1 MGKQNSKT
9 SRFQHRIPTLETLES
24 RILTTVESLEYQL
37 LQLNSNQPPAAP
49 DVSSQTRLINQT
61 VRNQTTVRMTRA
73 ISVNMSQ
80 TTVDRSISLSTLAT
94 DPSGEKN
101 LVYRWTLDSAPN
113 GGSSTFSANSSNAAK
128 HTRLTVTKAGEY
140 RVTAIAT
147 NKLQQSTSTSM
158 RFIVTPVASRLEV
171 LASNNQA
178 IRAGSTVNSAS
189 NVLSLRLRTF
199 DQFGDRMTT
208 AQSFNVS
215 AKPVNGVGVTKITA
229 RGEFTDVGV
238 DRLGRYQVTVS
249 AGNLSTLFNLNVI
262 SSLSRVE
269 IIAPTQPLAANS
281 TTQLVARAYD
291 QFGVLVA
298 GNFTQQWSA
307 SAGTITSNGL
317 YTAPATSTTVNV
329 TIRSGNLTASVT
341 LNVAGAT
348 VSNTLSNRDLSN
360 LFTQYFADGSINR
373 TEMMAL
379 LRLPGRDGVVD
390 AVEMGDLMHIVNN
403 GRLYNIADYV
413 QNLASDVVNG
423 NRANVTFQGR
433 SLGNLTPGSSA
444 AQLNALVDKW
454 FLGADVPVLTSTS
467 YSYQTAFG
475 NLFNGTPS
483 YLDQKQGML
492 GDCYL
497 IASLGSI
504 AFVNPTAITNMF
516 IDNGDGTF
524 TVRFF
529 GGIYGSFFNP
539 DGTISDGFAS
549 GTQGQADYV
558 TVDRRLPVFSGSRF
572 AYSNYGNN
580 YRNASNALWIA
591 LVEKAYAQ
599 WNQTGNAGR
608 NGANTYAAIEGGW
621 MATTYAQLL
630 GRNSTNYWFSN
641 TQKQVLVNAL
651 RNGQAVT
658 LGTKSGAMGNG
669 LVAGHAY
676 MVRSYDATTD
686 RFSLY
691 NPWGTTHPTPLN
703 YTQLQQFC
711 SVFVVA
717 NPVGTTPAIQAQ
729 GRTIVRNDFP
739 VEALLFT
746 LPTRA
751 HQNIESSYSGD
762 MSHLLLDLTFD
773 NDLLAISQ
781 PQLVS
786 SPDSEMQLLLGL
798 SREINE
804 VQESLS
810 SIRIDHDLAI
820 AVDELFSG
828 EDFFLR

>member
-1 MGKQNSKT
+1 MGKHNSKS

-37 LQLNSNQPPAAP
+37 LQLNSNQPPTAP
-49 DVSSQTRLINQT
+49 EVSSQTRLINQT
-61 VRNQTTVRMTRA
+61 VRNQTTVRMTRD

-80 TTVDRSISLSTLAT
+80 TAVDRSISLSALAT
-94 DPSGEKN
+94 DASGERN
-101 LVYRWTLDSAPN
+101 LIYRWTLDSAPN
-113 GGSSTFSANSSNAAK
+113 GGSGTFSANSSNAAK
-128 HTRLTVTKAGEY
+128 QTRLTVTKVGEY
-140 RVTAIAT
+140 RVTVTAT
-147 NKLQQSTSTSM
+147 NSLRQSTSTSM
-158 RFIVTPVASRLEV
+158 RFIVSPALARLEV
-171 LASNNQA
+171 LNSNDQA
-178 IRAGSTVNSAS
+178 ILPGTTINSAS
-189 NVLSLRLRTF
+189 NVQTLKLRTY
-199 DQFGDRMTT
+199 DQFGHLMTT
-208 AQSFNVS
+208 AQAFNVS
-215 AKPVNGVGVTKITA
+215 VKPVTGVGVTKITS
-229 RGEFTDVGV
+229 RGEFTDIGV
-238 DRLGRYQVTVS
+238 DRLGRYQVIVGT
-249 AGNLSTLFNLNVI
+249 GNLSTLFNLNVI

-269 IIAPTQPLAANS
+269 IVAPTQPLAANS
-281 TTQLVARAYD
+281 STQLVARAYD
-291 QFGVLVA
+291 QFGTLVS

-307 SAGTITSNGL
+307 SAGSITSNGL
-317 YTAPATSTTVNV
+317 YTAPSTSTTVNV
-329 TIRSGNLTASVT
+329 TLRSGNLTASLT

-360 LFTQYFADGSINR
+360 LFSQYFADGSINR

-379 LRLPGRDGVVD
+379 LRLPGRDGIVD

-423 NRANVTFQGR
+423 NRANLTFQGR

-475 NLFNGTPS
+475 SLFNGTPS
-483 YLDQKQGML
+483 FLDQKQGML

-529 GGIYGSFFNP
+529 GGSYGSFFNP

-572 AYSNYGNN
+572 AYSNYGND
-580 YRNASNALWIA
+580 YRSASNALWIA
-591 LVEKAYAQ
+591 LAEKAYAQ

-651 RNGQAVT
+651 QNGQAVT
-658 LGTKSGAMGNG
+658 LGTKSGPMING
-669 LVAGHAY
+669 LVQGHAY
-676 MVRSYDATTD
+676 MVQSYNAATD

-703 YTQLQQFC
+703 FTQLQQYC

-717 NPVGTTPAIQAQ
+717 NPAGTMPAIQAQ

-746 LPTRA
+746 LPTRT

-773 NDLLAISQ
+773 NDLQAISQ
-781 PQLVS
+781 PKIVS
-786 SPDSEMQLLLGL
+786 GQDSEMQLLVGL
-798 SREINE
+798 SREIE
-804 VQESLS
+804 EIQQSLS
-810 SIRIDHDLAI
+810 DIRIDHDLAI
-820 AVDELFSG
+820 AVDELFSN
-828 EDFFLR
+828 EDFIFR